1 MSAAAA
7 PPALAAY
14 DDCIDQLHRRW
25 LRGALPPA
33 LREVAR
39 SLPYAMGFSPQP
51 RWRTWR
57 DVYGTPVFRA
67 LPFLIAEAFPSVPRA
82 TVEQLGFAHALTI
95 LLALIDDRLNDC
107 QLAFARDTNLL
118 RHAVEAEITAVLAT
132 TVGQRGDFWRRVRHD
147 VRAYVH
153 GHATEPTLWIGG
165 QRAYNHS
172 HYARDSAAKTA
183 VCRISAVAVALLG
196 GASPAAV
203 RRVVALLDHYLVGMQ
218 YLDDAVD
225 WEEDFRGGRW
235 TYFLQLH
242 LRPQEARRAVP
253 VTLAA
258 LRSRVVTSQV
268 TADFFARGSRHYAA
282 CLRLLAAFDMP
293 TFRDWVTHRRDKL
306 HGMATARR
314 HQQDT
319 YRQHF
324 VQTLAR
330 AFDDQY
336 PIMLRKSSS
345 RSKRM

>member
-1 MSAAAA
+1 MSDAAAT
-7 PPALAAY
+7 PALRAF
-14 DDCIDQLHRRW
+14 DDRIDHLYRRW
-25 LRGALPPA
+25 LRSALPPT

-39 SLPYAMGFSPQP
+39 ALPHAMSFSPQP

-82 TVEQLGFAHALTI
+82 TLEQLGVAHVLII
-95 LLALIDDRLNDC
+95 LLALIDDRLNDR

-118 RHAVEAEITAVLAT
+118 RYAVEGEIHALLGT
-132 TVGQRGDFWRRVRHD
+132 TVGPRADFWRRFRRD
-147 VRAYVH
+147 VSEYVD
-153 GHATEPTLWIGG
+153 GHSTEPVLWIG
-165 QRAYNHS
+165 RRPAYTHS

-183 VCRISAVAVALLG
+183 VCRITAVAVALLG
-196 GASPAAV
+196 GAPPPAV

-258 LRSRVVTSQV
+258 LRSRVATSQV

-282 CLRLLAAFDMP
+282 CLRLLGAFDMP
-293 TFRDWVTHRRDKL
+293 TFRDWVIHKRDRL

-314 HQQDT
+314 QQQDT

-324 VQTLAR
+324 VQTLTR